1 MRLSAANRKLMQ
13 TYGKILTALI
23 CAILVGA
30 CTMVTPAAKPAYVTA
45 LEAAYGAPSQAGF
58 GSAVFYEQSQEPGN
72 LEQAAQAQYRYF
84 VGELWERYGEDAWMG
99 SWQMV
104 YTRPPGA
111 EHAIVAEL
119 RAIEDRSAAQ
129 SVELILDEAADPQAA
144 AQALRGAF
152 DDPTVSELAVY
163 KIGDGAQM
171 AGLLVAARRESAGE
185 SIMLVF
191 LLD

>member
-1 MRLSAANRKLMQ
+1 MATRVQILAALAC
-13 TYGKILTALI
+13 ILCL
-23 CAILVGA
+23 GA

-45 LEAAYGAPSQAGF
+45 LEAAYEAPSQAGF
-58 GSAVFYEQSQEPGN
+58 GSAIFFEQSQEPGS
-72 LEQAAQAQYRYF
+72 LEQAAQAKYRYF
-84 VGELWERYGEDAWMG
+84 VGELWQRYGEDAWMG
-99 SWQMV
+99 SWQTV

-111 EHAIVAEL
+111 DRAIVAEL

-129 SVELILDEAADPQAA
+129 SVGLILDEAADPQAA

-171 AGLLVAARRESAGE
+171 AGLLVTARRESGGE
-185 SIMLVF
+185 TVMLVF

>member
-1 MRLSAANRKLMQ
+1 MLAGLVF
-13 TYGKILTALI
+13 ILGL
-23 CAILVGA
+23 GG

-45 LEAAYGAPSQAGF
+45 LEATYGAPSQAGF
-58 GSAVFYEQSQEPGN
+58 GSAVFYEQRQESGS
-72 LEQAAQAQYRYF
+72 LEQAAQAKYRYF

-99 SWQMV
+99 SWQTV

-111 EHAIVAEL
+111 ERAIVSEL

-129 SVELILDEAADPQAA
+129 SVGLILDEAADPQAA
-144 AQALRGAF
+144 AQALGGAF
-152 DDPTVSELAVY
+152 DDPAVSELAVY

-171 AGLLVAARRESAGE
+171 AGLLLAARRAAEGQTV
-185 SIMLVF
+185 MLVF